1 MQHAVQGR
9 SVRSAH
15 LQDVDS
21 AAARAVPLLD
31 KPGPA
36 TGPYFPIED
45 VHVTQRTDGLRNA
58 NERAGAARGSGAPFW
73 AVSSFW
79 FICTRGAASGRLEQR
94 GGRGVGGGCCY
105 PAAEERVCS
114 PARQRQGLPTT
125 QLELGAFT
133 CLRLDAWAAGL
144 NRDESG

>member
-94 GGRGVGGGCCY
+94 GGRGVGDGVLLSSWRGCAVLQRDKGQG
-105 PAAEERVCS
+105 PAYHAAK
-114 PARQRQGLPTT
+114 ARGVHPLACDWDAMKQG
-125 QLELGAFT
+125 
-133 CLRLDAWAAGL
+133 
-144 NRDESG
+144 